1 MLTRNKITCLKCK
14 TELGE
19 SILVEDT
26 ELLQLSGML
35 CREVRGVCPVCGHP
49 FYWSVSDKNLQ
60 KLVQQIKKQDTNML

>member
-1 MLTRNKITCLKCK
+1 MLTRKVITCLHCK

-19 SILVEDT
+19 SILVKDT

-49 FYWSVSDKNLQ
+49 FYWSVSDKNLE
-60 KLVQQIKKQDTNML
+60 KLVQRIKKDDPSML